1 MRLFLS
7 NLIFFIFVCWSLHG
21 EEENKTYIV
30 KVGGIK
36 IGELVWEMKATTND
50 YSNKLKL
57 RSKGLLSGL
66 YSFKGDYFSEGI
78 KNREELF
85 STKYTHLWKN
95 KKNIKKM
102 ELDFKKN
109 KLATLRQEPT
119 ELEKMRLN
127 VYDIEN
133 TNDPLTSFLKIIMGE
148 KIVLVVD
155 GRRLY
160 NMEAQHSEK
169 TKQTTVEI
177 SNYYNLW
184 ADHKRNKFEKIVF
197 EKQNGEILPFKMYIY
212 FDGRVFKLEEN

>member
-1 MRLFLS
+1 MPLQS
-7 NLIFFIFVCWSLHG
+7 
-21 EEENKTYIV
+21 EEVKKTYIV
-30 KVGGIK
+30 KVSGIK
-36 IGELVWEMKATTND
+36 IGELIWEMKVTSND

-57 RSKGLLSGL
+57 RSRGLLSGL

-78 KNREELF
+78 NDKNEFF
-85 STKYTHLWKN
+85 STKYTHFWQT

-102 ELDFKKN
+102 LLGFNKN
-109 KLATLRQEPT
+109 KLIILNQEPA
-119 ELEKMRLN
+119 EQEKIRLN

-133 TNDPLTSFLKIIMGE
+133 TNDPLTSFLKIIMG
-148 KIVLVVD
+148 KKNTLVVD

-169 TKQTTVEI
+169 TKQTTIEI

-184 ADHKRNKFEKIVF
+184 ADHKRNKFEKIIF

>member
-1 MRLFLS
+1 MRLFLN
-7 NLIFFIFVCWSLHG
+7 NLIIFILVCLPLQG
-21 EEENKTYIV
+21 EEVKKSYIV

-36 IGELVWEMKATTND
+36 IGELVWEMNLTTNN

-78 KNREELF
+78 KNKNELF
-85 STKYTHLWKN
+85 SRKYTHFWQT

-102 ELDFKKN
+102 ELGFEKN
-109 KLATLRQEPT
+109 KLVALSQEPT
-119 ELEKMRLN
+119 EQEKLRLN
-127 VYDIEN
+127 VYDVEN
-133 TNDPLTSFLKIIMGE
+133 TNDPLTSFLKIIMG
-148 KIVLVVD
+148 KQNTLVVD

-160 NMEAQHSEK
+160 NMEAQHSDK
-169 TKQTTVEI
+169 TKQTTIEI

-184 ADHKRNKFEKIVF
+184 ADHKRNKFEKIIF

-212 FDGRVFKLEEN
+212 FDGRVFRLEEN

>member
-1 MRLFLS
+1 MRLFLN
-7 NLIFFIFVCWSLHG
+7 NLIFFIFICWPLQG
-21 EEENKTYIV
+21 EEVKKIYIV

-36 IGELVWEMKATTND
+36 IGELVWEMNLTTNN

-57 RSKGLLSGL
+57 RSRGLLSGL

-78 KNREELF
+78 KNKNDLF
-85 STKYTHLWKN
+85 SRKYTHFWQT

-102 ELDFKKN
+102 ELGFEKN
-109 KLATLRQEPT
+109 KLVALSQEPT
-119 ELEKMRLN
+119 EQEKLRLN
-127 VYDIEN
+127 VYDVEN
-133 TNDPLTSFLKIIMGE
+133 TNDPLTSFLKIIMG
-148 KIVLVVD
+148 KKNALVVD

-169 TKQTTVEI
+169 TKQTTIEI

-184 ADHKRNKFEKIVF
+184 ADHKRNKFEKIIF

-212 FDGRVFKLEEN
+212 FDGRVFRLEEN

>member
-1 MRLFLS
+1 MRLFLN
-7 NLIFFIFVCWSLHG
+7 NLIIFILVCLPLQG
-21 EEENKTYIV
+21 EEVKKTYIV

-36 IGELVWEMKATTND
+36 IGELVWEMNLTTNN

-78 KNREELF
+78 KNKNELF
-85 STKYTHLWKN
+85 SRKYTHFWQT
-95 KKNIKKM
+95 KKNTKKM
-102 ELDFKKN
+102 ELGFKKN
-109 KLATLRQEPT
+109 KLVELSQEPI
-119 ELEKMRLN
+119 EQEKMRLN

-133 TNDPLTSFLKIIMGE
+133 TNDPLTSFLKIIMG
-148 KIVLVVD
+148 KKNTLVVD

-160 NMEAQHSEK
+160 NMEAQHSDK
-169 TKQTTVEI
+169 TKQTTIEI

-184 ADHKRNKFEKIVF
+184 ADHKRNKFEKIIF

-212 FDGRVFKLEEN
+212 FDGRVFRLEEN

>member
-1 MRLFLS
+1 MRLFLN
-7 NLIFFIFVCWSLHG
+7 NLIIFILVCLPLQG
-21 EEENKTYIV
+21 EEVKKTYIV

-36 IGELVWEMKATTND
+36 IGELVWEMNLTTNN

-66 YSFKGDYFSEGI
+66 YNFKGDYFSEGI
-78 KNREELF
+78 KNKNELF
-85 STKYTHLWKN
+85 SRKYTHFWQT

-102 ELDFKKN
+102 ELGFEKN
-109 KLATLRQEPT
+109 KLVALSQEPT
-119 ELEKMRLN
+119 EQEKLRLN
-127 VYDIEN
+127 VYDVEN
-133 TNDPLTSFLKIIMGE
+133 TNDPLTSFLKIIMG
-148 KIVLVVD
+148 KKNTLVVD

-169 TKQTTVEI
+169 TKQTTIEI

-184 ADHKRNKFEKIVF
+184 ADHKRNKFEKIIF

-212 FDGRVFKLEEN
+212 FDGRVFRLEEN